1 VDEAHGGAQVSARVP
16 AGASGG
22 APRAGGGGTGTQ
34 VLVGVADEI
43 GDGAFAGVS
52 PRPAPSMASGP
63 LHEARAVWVVLKREV
78 IRFANDPL
86 RAVVSVL
93 QPVMFLFVLGSG
105 LGSLVAFGPHLDLR
119 TFLYP
124 GAAAMSVLFTALFS
138 AGSIVWDREFGFLRE
153 MLVAP
158 VSRTSIVVGKCLGG
172 ALVASVQGV
181 FMICISGLAGV
192 PYNPALMFTVL
203 AELML
208 LALTVTSFGMV
219 VAARIR
225 QFQSFMAVTQMLVM
239 PLFFLSGAMYP
250 LSGLPA
256 WLRALTRVDPLTY
269 AVDPVRKAVF
279 EHLKGVPPALRER
292 LVPGVTWDGWHVPLG
307 LELGVVAAMALGFV
321 LVASLEFRK
330 TD

>member
-1 VDEAHGGAQVSARVP
+1 MTTELRSEEVAESLSAP
-16 AGASGG
+16 P
-22 APRAGGGGTGTQ
+22 PRA
-34 VLVGVADEI
+34 VANW
-43 GDGAFAGVS
+43 GQAS
-52 PRPAPSMASGP
+52 TMASGP
-63 LHEARAVWVVLKREV
+63 LHEVRAVWVVLRREA
-78 IRFANDPL
+78 IRFVSDPL
-86 RAVVSVL
+86 RVVVGIL
-93 QPVMFLFVLGSG
+93 QPVLFLFVLGSG
-105 LGSLVAFGPHLDLR
+105 LGALVKLGPHVNLR

-172 ALVASVQGV
+172 AMVSSVQGV
-181 FMICISGLAGV
+181 LMICISGLAGV
-192 PYNPALMFTVL
+192 PYNPALMFIVL
-203 AELML
+203 AELLL
-208 LALTVTSFGMV
+208 LALTVVSFGML
-219 VAARIR
+219 VAARIK

-256 WLRALTRVDPLTY
+256 WLRLLTRFDPLTY
-269 AVDPVRKAVF
+269 AVDPIRKAVF
-279 EHLKGVPPALRER
+279 EHLPQVPAKLKAE

-307 LELGVVAAMALGFV
+307 LELGVVALMALGFMM
-321 LVASLEFRK
+321 VAALQFRR

>member
-1 VDEAHGGAQVSARVP
+1 VDEAGSGEGDEKVSTKLGTPPQGPAVVP
-16 AGASGG
+16 AGVPAAGELRAEAGEGRLLWAS
-22 APRAGGGGTGTQ
+22 
-34 VLVGVADEI
+34 
-43 GDGAFAGVS
+43 
-52 PRPAPSMASGP
+52 SMASGP
-63 LHEARAVWVVLKREV
+63 LHEARAVWVVLKREG
-78 IRFANDPL
+78 IRFARDPL

-93 QPVMFLFVLGSG
+93 QPLLFLFVLGSG
-105 LGSLVAFGPHLDLR
+105 LGSLVSFGGHLNLR

-181 FMICISGLAGV
+181 LMICISGLAGV
-192 PYNPALMFTVL
+192 PYDPVLMFEVL
-203 AELML
+203 GELLL
-208 LALTVTSFGMV
+208 LALTVTAFGML
-219 VAARIR
+219 VAARIQ

-256 WLRALTRVDPLTY
+256 WLRALTRIDPLTY

-279 EHLKGVPPALRER
+279 AHLRVPPALKAR
-292 LVPGVTWDGWHVPLG
+292 LVPGVTWDGWHVPIG
-307 LELGVVAAMALGFV
+307 VELGVVATMATAFV
-321 LVASLEFRK
+321 VVAALEFRR
-330 TD
+330 TG

>member
-1 VDEAHGGAQVSARVP
+1 MSSEL
-16 AGASGG
+16 
-22 APRAGGGGTGTQ
+22 APRAGLAEGPVGLGGQ
-34 VLVGVADEI
+34 LAVVGSTPSRKLPPA
-43 GDGAFAGVS
+43 GA
-52 PRPAPSMASGP
+52 GP
-63 LHEARAVWVVLKREV
+63 LHEARAVWVVLKREC
-78 IRFANDPL
+78 IRFASDPL
-86 RAVVSVL
+86 RVIVGLL

-105 LGSLVAFGPHLDLR
+105 LGTLVKFGSHLSLR

-158 VSRTSIVVGKCLGG
+158 VSRTSLVVGKCLGG
-172 ALVASVQGV
+172 ALVSSVQGV
-181 FMICISGLAGV
+181 LMICISGLAGV

-203 AELML
+203 AELLL
-208 LALTVTSFGMV
+208 LALTITAFGLV

-225 QFQSFMAVTQMLVM
+225 QFQSFMAVTNMLVM

-250 LSGLPA
+250 LSGLPT
-256 WLRALTRVDPLTY
+256 WLKVLTRVDPLTY
-269 AVDPVRKAVF
+269 AVDPIRRAVF
-279 EHLKGVPPALRER
+279 EHLSSLPPALTKR

-307 LELGVVAAMALGFV
+307 LELTVVAVMAFGFVVVAAI
-321 LVASLEFRK
+321 EFRQ